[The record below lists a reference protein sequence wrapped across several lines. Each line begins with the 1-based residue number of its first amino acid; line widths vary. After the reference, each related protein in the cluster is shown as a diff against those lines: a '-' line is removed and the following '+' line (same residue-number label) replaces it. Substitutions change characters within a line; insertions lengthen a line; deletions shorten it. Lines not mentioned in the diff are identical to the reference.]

1 LSDNSG
7 STDDLRSASYVARG
21 PAESRLAV
29 LSLVSRLLLP
39 ATLIVFALP
48 FIALLFYSVPASDD
62 FCKATLSF
70 NCVPQPSVL
79 HITWLYYTQWS
90 PRWLT
95 TLLQSFVMNRVDLVS
110 AYGWLLLLVIAINLA
125 ALWYF
130 LRTYFNLNKGTALLA
145 AGAFYAAWIASIP
158 SPEEAI
164 FWLTGAIEYYLSFGT
179 LLVLLS
185 LLYKRRNSTWYYLAI
200 ALLSVAIPAQH
211 EIAGTFLCS
220 VLLAGIILMRVQGQL
235 APQWYVSFG
244 FAVLSQ
250 AVVMLTPGNK
260 LRAVQEHRHLW
271 DFAHLP
277 KWIAHSF
284 YHGFDWLSYP
294 AFLLAACCI
303 FLLWQQG
310 REKQDD
316 EKIPPRWVGVVCL
329 CGMFVILCEYC
340 LVELASGNWSPNRVV
355 AWFAFVFSLLF
366 VCLVLTGIPEL
377 ARVQFSFATKT
388 GVYIL
393 FAVSI
398 LGSAN
403 FRAAVEDLGG
413 AAQAWWRLDAR
424 QLRQRG
430 GAVVFELPARY
441 PRLSMHQQV
450 TSDSGCWVNRCLA
463 NYLHAASVVG
473 KDSSEDCPH

>member
-1 LSDNSG
+1 VSG
-7 STDDLRSASYVARG
+7 PV
-21 PAESRLAV
+21 ESRSTG
-29 LSLVSRLLLP
+29 LSLISRLILP

-95 TLLQSFVMNRVDLVS
+95 TLLQSFTMSHVDLVS
-110 AYGWLLLLVIAINLA
+110 AYGWLLLLVIASNFA

-130 LRTYFNLNKGTALLA
+130 FRTYFRLTKGTALLA
-145 AGAFYAAWIASIP
+145 AGSFYAAWIASIP

-164 FWLTGAIEYYLSFGT
+164 FWLTGAMEYFLSFGT
-179 LLVLLS
+179 MLLLLS
-185 LLYKRRNSTWYYLAI
+185 LLYKRRNSAWYYLII
-200 ALLSVAIPAQH
+200 ALLSVAVPAQH
-211 EIAGTFLCS
+211 EIAGAFLCS
-220 VLLAGIILMRVQGQL
+220 VLLAGIILMRIQGL
-235 APQWYVSFG
+235 SALQWRPSFG
-244 FAVLSQ
+244 FALLSQ

-260 LRAVQEHRHLW
+260 LRAAQEHRHLW

-310 REKQDD
+310 REKRDD
-316 EKIPPRWVGVVCL
+316 DKIPPRWWGLACL
-329 CGMFVILCEYC
+329 FGMFVILCEYC

-355 AWFAFVFSLLF
+355 AWFAFVFCLLF

-377 ARVQFSFATKT
+377 ARTQFSLATKT
-388 GVYIL
+388 GIYIL
-393 FAVSI
+393 FAVSV
-398 LGSAN
+398 LGSTN

-413 AAQAWWRLDAR
+413 TAQAWRRLDAS

-441 PRLSMHQQV
+441 PKLSMHQQV

-463 NYLHAASVVG
+463 NYLHATSVVG
-473 KDSSEDCPH
+473 KDSSEECPH